1 MDFPRGSVCLS
12 IFRFHFNVGIRLA
25 AKILAPV
32 PVLASASN
40 KEILNLAYRLRG
52 EHGDR

>member
-1 MDFPRGSVCLS
+1 MDFPRGSTGLS
-12 IFRFHFNVGIRLA
+12 IFRFHSNVGIRLA

-32 PVLASASN
+32 PALASASN
-40 KEILNLAYRLRG
+40 KEILNLACRLWG